1 MAAVIIIIREIY
13 FMSLNT
19 ALKKKRGS
27 YGAHAV
33 GPAWQY
39 LPTQNFVS
47 TDAQY
52 C

>member
-1 MAAVIIIIREIY
+1 
-13 FMSLNT
+13 MSLNT

-52 C
+52 CWSCAAQWKFH